1 MFVLLLALGLRFY
14 RLDAQ
19 SFWNDEGNSARLS
32 ERTIPL
38 IIEGTASDIHPP
50 LYYLL
55 LRGWRELLGET
66 EFGLRSLSAF
76 AGVLT
81 VAGVVGLARQFTQ
94 RRKGAKLIPVVA
106 GLLAAVNP
114 ALVYYSQETRMYALL
129 ALWGVLLG
137 WLFWRL
143 MRRDWGLEIG
153 DWGWWVGYLGVATA
167 GLYTHYFF
175 PAVLLVHNGVFA
187 YCVLRIAYRGSQ
199 GEAPISNLRSPILRW
214 LGLQTAVL
222 LLYLPWLPI
231 FLRQAGGRPAVRE
244 PLFTFLRH
252 SLNWLAFGE
261 TYTAAGWLIGLLAVL
276 LVWATVA
283 NWGSGRLAL
292 PLVGTLLPV
301 LFMFAVGTTQPA
313 FFKFMG
319 TAVPFLCLWL
329 ALATLPPAFAE
340 FEPSAFVR
348 VRPRPVF
355 FLLLLLFIIAANG
368 RSLQNLY
375 FNPAYARVDYRGM
388 AERIARENHPNAGII
403 LDAPNQWEVFT
414 YYHRDGAPV
423 YPLPRGTVAERETLE
438 PELTRIAADHR
449 RLYAIFWGEDQR
461 DPERIVE
468 SWLDAH
474 AFKATDE
481 WVGDVRFV
489 TYAVPSAG
497 AGEMETAVSNVH
509 FGESITLLGHTIPQ
523 TTLPPGDIVEVTLF
537 WQTAVALDQRYK
549 VFIHL
554 LDSSGRLVAQ
564 RDSEPGGG
572 LNPTDSW
579 PVGEPIRD
587 NYGLLLP
594 ADLPPGTYQ
603 LVVGLYEQSAA
614 APRLPLTAASGMN
627 DAFPLAEIVVQ

>member
-1 MFVLLLALGLRFY
+1 
-14 RLDAQ
+14 
-19 SFWNDEGNSARLS
+19 
-32 ERTIPL
+32 TIPL

-81 VAGVVGLARQFTQ
+81 VAGVMGLGELLTQ
-94 RRKGAKLIPVVA
+94 RRKGAKLVVLAA

-137 WLFWRL
+137 GLFWGWL
-143 MRRDWGLEIG
+143 RRTWGVG
-153 DWGWWVGYLGVATA
+153 RGAWGWWVGYLVVATA

-175 PAVLLVHNGVFA
+175 PAVLLVHNVVFSC
-187 YCVLRIAYRGSQ
+187 CVLRQRFTQRRKAAKNLLLCAF
-199 GEAPISNLRSPILRW
+199 APLREPMSLLSW
-214 LGLQTAVL
+214 VGLQTAVF

-231 FLRQAGGRPAVRE
+231 FLRQAGGRSAVRE
-244 PLFTFLRH
+244 PFFTFLRH

-261 TYTAAGWLIGLLAVL
+261 TYTAAGWLIGLVSLLLAWSV
-276 LVWATVA
+276 VT
-283 NWGSGRLAL
+283 NWGNGWLLL
-292 PLVGTLLPV
+292 PLAGTAVPV

-329 ALATLPPAFAE
+329 AFATI
-340 FEPSAFVR
+340 PSAFVR
-348 VRPRPVF
+348 VRPRPIF
-355 FLLLLLFIIAANG
+355 FLLPLLVVVMANG
-368 RSLQNLY
+368 RSLQALY
-375 FNPAYARVDYRGM
+375 FNPDYARVDYRGM

-438 PELTRIAADHR
+438 PELAQITADHR
-449 RLYAIFWGEDQR
+449 RIYAIFWGEEQR

-497 AGEMETAVSNVH
+497 AGVMETAVSDVH
-509 FGESITLLGHTIPQ
+509 FGDSIALLGYTIPQ
-523 TTLPPGDIVEVTLF
+523 TTLPAGDIVEVTLF
-537 WQTAVALDQRYK
+537 WQTAVSLDQRYK

-554 LDSSGRLVAQ
+554 LDSSGQLVTQ

-572 LNPTDSW
+572 LNPTDGW

-594 ADLPPGTYQ
+594 ATLPPDGYQ
-603 LVVGLYEQSAA
+603 LVVGLYEQSTA
-614 APRLPLTAASGMN
+614 APRLPLTAANGTN
-627 DAFPLAEIVVQ
+627 DAFPLAEILVIGNQ